1 MKSLIEY
8 TYKLILER
16 RELKSELIKLRAD
29 LDHSQ
34 RKIERLNEEAEQL
47 DNIDTS
53 NTEELNRLRREIIDL
68 RKQTKEWWCQH
79 APLKN

>member
-68 RKQTKEWWCQH
+68 RKQTKEW
-79 APLKN
+79 